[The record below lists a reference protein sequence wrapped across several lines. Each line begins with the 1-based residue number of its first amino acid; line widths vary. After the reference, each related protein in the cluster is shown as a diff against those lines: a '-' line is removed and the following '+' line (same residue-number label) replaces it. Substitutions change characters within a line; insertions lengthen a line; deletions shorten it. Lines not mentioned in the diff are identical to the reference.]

1 MSRLAGVL
9 SAAVLVAAIGLVL
22 LPFSAAGTRLLLSLL
37 PSAAPVQVSYAGG
50 SLGGELQLEM
60 LRVSL
65 DGLEVELSGVRS
77 RLRPAC
83 LWQSLVCF
91 AALEIEQLEV
101 RVLPGESAA
110 DDTEAQTAEA
120 GSIEMLALPLRL
132 RAPGVRIGRAEVR
145 WPGGMWRQG
154 ASELDIELKPEGV
167 FLGNVV
173 LRDAQLALEAAES
186 SAPSP
191 LVLPSL
197 ALPLTLAIDDFL
209 LQRPS
214 VRQGERLEAFDAIRG
229 ALRWRGERLE
239 IASLQVSQQSRGRLQ
254 ASGQVAMSG
263 DWPLQLGIRADLDMP
278 SLPMALGARRV
289 ELALSGSTRALQLEL
304 LSPGEPQVQL
314 TGDVDLLAPALPFN
328 ASLRL
333 NGDQPLPLAGLP
345 GLTGLPPGL
354 VDAAILWPLQATAQG
369 DLDEQDLTLTAR
381 VQDLAYAMLSLEL
394 SARHAPGLVQVHSF
408 LLDAAEAGSL
418 SVEGRLNYADTIA
431 WEAAVHSGGLQMP
444 ELSEYLFG
452 QVAGSLTTR
461 GRLGDDD
468 WQVELQEV
476 DLVGDVNGLPAMIKG
491 GLQLDSSE
499 LIRSGALRAQ
509 VNGAEID
516 VSAGAS
522 GAAGA
527 RAELGI
533 ADLGRWSRGAGGSV
547 LLNVDWDRADNRLAL
562 RGSVEGIHWNSLRAD
577 RGVLEGAVSLAD
589 GPRGAGRLRLDQ
601 LELAGVNLDGL
612 SLTVQADRETATLE
626 LSSEGE
632 IAGALKAAAT
642 ASERVWEVAL
652 QRTEFATPIGP
663 LTLAAPVQARF
674 AGDSGTLGA
683 HCWQLPETEL
693 CFSESRF
700 GATGAVIGRLTGDL
714 ALFAALLPQQ
724 LEVRGPLNADIAL
737 SWGDDSPLR
746 AQAQLS
752 SPGGSVTQFY
762 PEGES
767 ATFTWDVLQ
776 ATLQQDDRGL
786 ALQAGL
792 LQDDRQRLA
801 LTVQLPPDRAGK
813 LQGELAIDALQM
825 GALQPF
831 LPQLERLEG
840 TLNGQ
845 VTLSGSVQEPLAD
858 GVVRWTDGVVRLEV
872 NPTELDAVDVQI
884 ALQGSRAAL
893 RGVALLGGGQLEL
906 TGDAQLGE
914 EPALRLNIK
923 GGNNRLLYPPSTQV
937 EVSPDLQLALT
948 PAGIQARGEVLVHEG
963 LLAYEELPPGS
974 VTLSDDVIEVDFTG
988 APLEA
993 HNPLRLDADL
1003 RLRIKDRFRI
1013 RGKDLNITVG
1023 GDLSL
1028 RQAPE
1033 RPLQLFGSLNILGG
1047 ELRAYGQR
1055 LLVRQ
1060 GRIAFSGVPE
1070 NPELNLRAE
1079 REIPAED
1086 VRAGVTVTGTLEQ
1099 PELTVYAEPT
1109 MSQTEA
1115 LSYLL
1120 RGRGLDSGAG
1130 ADGTAMALSLGTSL
1144 MNRSALVEELNKVPG
1159 LRNVEFGTDGSEDDT
1174 AATVSGYIGERI
1186 YLSYGVGLYEPINV
1200 LTARLYLQARL
1211 WLEVVSRL
1219 ESSVDLYYS
1228 FDIN

>member
-1 MSRLAGVL
+1 MKRLVAIV
-9 SAAVLVAAIGLVL
+9 SAAVLVAVIALML
-22 LPFSAAGTRLLLSLL
+22 LPFSAAGTRLLFSVL
-37 PSAAPVQVSYAGG
+37 PSTAPVQVIYEGG
-50 SLGGELQLEM
+50 RLAGELRLAT
-60 LRVSL
+60 LRLSL
-65 DGLEVELSGVRS
+65 DGLEVELSGVHS

-83 LWQSLVCF
+83 LWQSRFCF
-91 AALEIEQLEV
+91 SELDIEQIEV
-101 RVLPGESAA
+101 SLLPGDPAVE
-110 DDTEAQTAEA
+110 DTEPQARED
-120 GSIEMLALPLRL
+120 GPIEMLALPLRL
-132 RAPGVRIGRAEVR
+132 LAPGVRIGRVEVR
-145 WPGGMWRQG
+145 WPGGVWQQG
-154 ASELDIELKPEGV
+154 ASELDIEVTPEGLY
-167 FLGNVV
+167 LGAVV
-173 LRDAQLALEAAES
+173 LREAQLVLDATAS
-186 SAPSP
+186 SAPTS

-197 ALPLTLAIDDFL
+197 VLPLTLAVDDL
-209 LQRPS
+209 LLERLS
-214 VRQGERLEAFDAIRG
+214 VRQGDRLEEFESISG

-239 IASLQVSQQSRGRLQ
+239 IASLNVSQKARGRLD
-254 ASGQVAMSG
+254 ASGQVALAG
-263 DWPLQLGIRADLDMP
+263 DWPLQLEVRADLDMP
-278 SLPMALGARRV
+278 SLPMQLGARKIQ
-289 ELALSGSTRALQLEL
+289 LALSGTARALQLEL

-314 TGDVDLLAPALPFN
+314 TGDVDLLAPTLPFN
-328 ASLRL
+328 VSLRL
-333 NGDQPLPLAGLP
+333 NGDQPLLLGNLP
-345 GLTGLPPGL
+345 GVSGLPPEL
-354 VDAAILWPLQATAQG
+354 LEATLRWPLRATAQG
-369 DLDEQDLTLTAR
+369 DLDVQDLTLAAQIR
-381 VQDLAYAMLSLEL
+381 DLGYAMLGLEL
-394 SARHAPGLVQVHSF
+394 SARHAPGLVQVHS
-408 LLDAAEAGSL
+408 LRLDAAEAGSL
-418 SVEGRLNYADTIA
+418 SVEGRLNYGDAIA
-431 WEAAVHSGGLQMP
+431 WEALVHSGGLQMP
-444 ELSEYLFG
+444 ELSDYLFG
-452 QVAGSLTTR
+452 QMAGSVSTR
-461 GRLGDDD
+461 GRLVEDG
-468 WQVELQEV
+468 WQAELQDV

-491 GLQLDSSE
+491 GLQLDSGE
-499 LIRSGALRAQ
+499 LIRNGALRAQ

-516 VSAGAS
+516 ISAGAA

-547 LLNVDWDRADNRLAL
+547 LLNVDWQRADNSLAL
-562 RGSVEGIHWNSLRAD
+562 RGSVEGIRWNSLRAD
-577 RGVLEGAVSLAD
+577 RGVLEGTVSLGDA
-589 GPRGAGRLRLDQ
+589 PRGTGRLRLDQ

-612 SLTVQADRETATLE
+612 SLGFEADPEIATLV
-626 LSSEGE
+626 LTSEGDV
-632 IAGALKAAAT
+632 AGELEVAAT
-642 ASERVWEVAL
+642 AIEGAWQVAL
-652 QRTEFATPIGP
+652 QRTEFTTPIGP
-663 LTLAAPVQARF
+663 LALGAPVQARF
-674 AGDSGTLGA
+674 AGRSGTLSA

-693 CFSESRF
+693 CFSDIQL
-700 GATGAVIGRLTGDL
+700 GATGGFTGQLTGDL

-724 LEVRGPLNADIAL
+724 LEARGPLNADIAL
-737 SWGDDSPLR
+737 SWGGGSALR

-752 SPGGSVTQFY
+752 SSGGSLTQFY

-767 ATFTWDVLQ
+767 ATFTWDTLQ

-786 ALQAGL
+786 GLRAGL
-792 LQDDRQRLA
+792 FQDDRQRLA
-801 LTVQLPPDRAGK
+801 LTVQLPPDRKGL
-813 LQGELAIDALQM
+813 LQGELAIDALQVA
-825 GALQPF
+825 ALRPF
-831 LPQLERLEG
+831 LPQLERFEG

-858 GVVRWTDGVVRLEV
+858 GVLRWTDGVLRLEV
-872 NPTELDAVDVQI
+872 NPTELDDIDMQI
-884 ALQGSRAAL
+884 ALAGSRANL
-893 RGVALLGGGQLEL
+893 RGFAMLGGGQLEL
-906 TGDAQLGE
+906 NGDAQLGE
-914 EPALRLNIK
+914 KPALRLNIK
-923 GGNNRLLYPPSTQV
+923 GIKNRLLYPPSTQV
-937 EVSPDLQLALT
+937 EVSPDLQLAIT
-948 PAGIQARGEVLVHEG
+948 PSGMQARGEVLVHEG

-974 VTLSDDVIEVDFTG
+974 VTLSDDVVEVDFTG
-988 APLEA
+988 KPLEA

-1033 RPLQLFGSLNILGG
+1033 RPLQLFGNLNILGG

-1099 PELTVYAEPT
+1099 PELTVYAEPA